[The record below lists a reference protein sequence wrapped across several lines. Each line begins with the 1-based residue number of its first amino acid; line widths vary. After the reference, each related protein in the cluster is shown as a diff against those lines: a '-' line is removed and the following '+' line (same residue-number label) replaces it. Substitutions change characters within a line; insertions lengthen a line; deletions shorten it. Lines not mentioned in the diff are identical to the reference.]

1 MSCKRNTHQKELILS
16 VLREVPCHPTAGE
29 VYERVRQRCATI
41 SRSTVFRVLSDQA
54 EEGTILRLHLDG
66 EADRFDAATVPH
78 CHVRCRLCGRVADLP
93 WTEPPLPPETAGF
106 LLEGCFVVY
115 RGLCPACRKMLDS
128 NAERRL

>member
-1 MSCKRNTHQKELILS
+1 MR
-16 VLREVPCHPTAGE
+16 
-29 VYERVRQRCATI
+29 
-41 SRSTVFRVLSDQA
+41 SR
-54 EEGTILRLHLDG
+54 ILRKEVSNLTDVRAVTLN
-66 EADRFDAATVPH
+66 EKVLF
-78 CHVRCRLCGRVADLP
+78 RCRLCGRVADLP